1 MRSHQQSAKQ
11 VSIALCVTNA
21 LMLSFAASLAA
32 QSSVSSTQ
40 PAPAKTVHQLYD
52 EDQDDLPGPAHGNV
66 SKITE
71 QEYIPRLEQRKNQ
84 IRVMLA
90 EGTIKTGEDFYY
102 ASFIFQHGT
111 TADDYLFAH
120 VLAMDAVVKGY
131 DTAKW
136 IAAAT
141 LDRYLQMIKQPQI
154 FGTQYPLDPN
164 LPHPPQDPHLAILT
178 GRTLEPYNSGLVPDS
193 VRTDFCVPSIAQEK
207 DNVAVFNTNQHP
219 KSMVAPGCN
228 R

>member
-1 MRSHQQSAKQ
+1 MRSHQQSAKHL
-11 VSIALCVTNA
+11 SIALLVANA
-21 LMLSFAASLAA
+21 LMLYFVASLAA
-32 QSSVSSTQ
+32 QSSATSTQ
-40 PAPAKTVHQLYD
+40 PAPAKTVHQLFD
-52 EDQDDLPGPAHGNV
+52 EDQADLPTSANGDV

-71 QEYIPRLEQRKNQ
+71 QEYDQRCDQRKNQ

-90 EGTIKTGEDFYY
+90 EGTIKNGEDFYY

-111 TADDYLFAH
+111 SADDYLFAH
-120 VLAMDAVVKGY
+120 VLAMDAVVRGY
-131 DTAKW
+131 DTARW
-136 IAAAT
+136 ISAAT

-164 LPHPPQDPHLAILT
+164 TPHPPQDSHRAVLT

-193 VRTDFCVPSIAQEK
+193 VRTDFCVLSIAQQKE
-207 DNVAVFNTNQHP
+207 NVAIFNTNQRP
-219 KSMVAPGCN
+219 KTMVPPGCK

>member
-1 MRSHQQSAKQ
+1 MRSHQQSAILE
-11 VSIALCVTNA
+11 SIALLVTIA
-21 LMLSFAASLAA
+21 LMPPLAA
-32 QSSVSSTQ
+32 QSTAASAQ
-40 PAPAKTVHQLYD
+40 PAPAKTVHQLFD
-52 EDQDDLPGPAHGNV
+52 EDQADLPSLANGNV
-66 SKITE
+66 SKISE
-71 QEYIPRLEQRKNQ
+71 QEYDQRCDQRKNQ
-84 IRVMLA
+84 IRAMLA

-111 TADDYLFAH
+111 SADDYLFAH
-120 VLAMDAVVKGY
+120 VLAMDAVVKGD

-141 LDRYLQMIKQPQI
+141 LDRYLQMTKQPQI

-164 LPHPPQDPHLAILT
+164 VPHPPQDPHHALLS

-193 VRTDFCVPSIAQEK
+193 VRTDFCVPAIAQQKE
-207 DNVAVFNTNQHP
+207 NVAIFNANQRP
-219 KSMVAPGCN
+219 TKTMLAPGCK